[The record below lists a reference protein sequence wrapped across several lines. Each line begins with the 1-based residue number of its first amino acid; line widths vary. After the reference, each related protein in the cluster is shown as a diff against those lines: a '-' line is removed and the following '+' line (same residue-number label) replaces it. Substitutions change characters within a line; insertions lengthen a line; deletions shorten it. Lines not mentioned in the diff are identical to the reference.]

1 MTLRR
6 SSTMVAAGL
15 LTVIA
20 AALFLPLL
28 ERLPPV
34 CFYRTATGHLCALCG
49 MTHAL
54 AHVARGEWAAA
65 SAANPAWLPI
75 LAAFAFTIA
84 QPQRRILWSFIAVVV
99 VATAFRW

>member
-6 SSTMVAAGL
+6 TSAMAAASLMTVAA
-15 LTVIA
+15 A
-20 AALFLPLL
+20 AVLLPLL

-34 CFYRTATGHLCALCG
+34 CFYRAATGHLCVFCG

-54 AHVARGEWAAA
+54 SHVARGEWTAA

-75 LAAFAFTIA
+75 FAAFIFTIA
-84 QPQRRILWSFIAVVV
+84 QPQRRIAWALIAVAI
-99 VATAFRW
+99 VATALRW